1 MYRNRNNSVIL
12 PSCARFR
19 FLIFFAYLSCL
30 EPIQSFCTCVH
41 MCIKV
46 CVLRVFGQTIF
57 RYIFFFFFFF
67 RRWQISFL
75 GEDIDMMN
83 FLLIWRKG
91 LWKKLL
97 WEDSKKI
104 WYNKFLQQLN
114 LIFFYEERYLNGT
127 GLEELKNKIQ

>member
-67 RRWQISFL
+67 DDDRFRFLERISIWWIFFL
-75 GEDIDMMN
+75 FGERVFEKN
-83 FLLIWRKG
+83 CY
-91 LWKKLL
+91 
-97 WEDSKKI
+97 ENSKKI

-114 LIFFYEERYLNGT
+114 LIFFHEERYLNGT

>member
-57 RYIFFFFFFF
+57 RYIYIYIFFFFDDDRFRFLERISIWWIFFLF
-67 RRWQISFL
+67 GERVFGKNCYEKIQRKFDIISFCNSWIWSFFMKK
-75 GEDIDMMN
+75 DIWM
-83 FLLIWRKG
+83 
-91 LWKKLL
+91 
-97 WEDSKKI
+97 E
-104 WYNKFLQQLN
+104 QA
-114 LIFFYEERYLNGT
+114 
-127 GLEELKNKIQ
+127 

>member
-67 RRWQISFL
+67 DDDRFRFLERISIWWIFFL
-75 GEDIDMMN
+75 FGERVFGKN
-83 FLLIWRKG
+83 CY
-91 LWKKLL
+91 
-97 WEDSKKI
+97 ENSKKI

-114 LIFFYEERYLNGT
+114 LIFFHEERYLNGT